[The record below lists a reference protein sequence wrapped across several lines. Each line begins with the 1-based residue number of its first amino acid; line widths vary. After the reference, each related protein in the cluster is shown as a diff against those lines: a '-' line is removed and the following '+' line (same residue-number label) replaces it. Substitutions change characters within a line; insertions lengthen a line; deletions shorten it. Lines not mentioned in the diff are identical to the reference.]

1 MPPPFTFGF
10 LPADTKN
17 GKDCY
22 EKEDASIL
30 LNFIFALCPAHRL
43 RHRHKFSARGNTLP
57 SSTDQVPGTTP
68 ADDSSPAPTDTADIS
83 PSPSGSPDA
92 SPAPDASDTPTPS
105 SEPESGLRD
114 NTPHCLVPTTDG
126 IEETHNEYASIDYSN
141 AAEGYITARYT
152 GECPKV
158 KMQIKG
164 SNSVTYTYN
173 LGSSEYEAFPLSS
186 GSGVYEITILENVFD
201 TNYVICLTV
210 TVEVTLSNEFGPYL
224 YPNQYC
230 SFNSASRAVALAE
243 ELAEPANTDL
253 DVIANVYNY
262 VITSISYDYDK
273 AETVPSGY
281 IPNVDAALESGSGI
295 CLDYAAVM
303 TSMLRSQRIPTR
315 LEVGYAGD
323 LYHAWISTY
332 IPDVGWVNGIVQFDG
347 KDWELMDPTLAS
359 MVEEN
364 ELRDFI
370 SDESNYVVKYSY

>member
-1 MPPPFTFGF
+1 MKKKTLLFCLISYLLCAPLTGCGTDTNS
-10 LPADTKN
+10 LP
-17 GKDCY
+17 G
-22 EKEDASIL
+22 
-30 LNFIFALCPAHRL
+30 
-43 RHRHKFSARGNTLP
+43 GNTLP

-230 SFNSASRAVALAE
+230 SFDSASRAVALAE

-370 SDESNYVVKYSY
+370 SDESNYAVKYSY